1 MHVESL
7 CLRTAKVFLNGD
19 SIAVGDGAAG
29 FASWENPE
37 ATTIVITDV
46 VLIITTVSSGACT
59 LDIGTTATSK
69 VTSSD
74 NIFDGIDA
82 TAAAPVVYT
91 MRNDALDAA
100 ANVNAKDLATG
111 KWITI
116 DEASGDAEGMR
127 GVLYITY
134 YVGV

>member
-1 MHVESL
+1 MFVESL

-19 SIAVGDGAAG
+19 SIAAESG
-29 FASWENPE
+29 FASWQNPE
-37 ATTIVITDV
+37 STTIVITDV

-59 LDIGTTATSK
+59 IDIGTTATSA
-69 VTSSD
+69 VTTSD

-116 DEASGDAEGMR
+116 DEASGDAEGLR
-127 GVLYITY
+127 GVLYISY